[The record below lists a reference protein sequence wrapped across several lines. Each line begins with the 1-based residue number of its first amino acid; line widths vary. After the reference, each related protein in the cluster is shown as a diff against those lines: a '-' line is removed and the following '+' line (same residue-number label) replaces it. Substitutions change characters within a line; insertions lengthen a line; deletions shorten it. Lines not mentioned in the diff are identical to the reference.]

1 MYTKVAKK
9 PLYYS
14 PGKGFQNEDIWK
26 FEFWNALV
34 SVFTHL
40 RGKQNQIFTFQL
52 QIWIWL
58 VFFDVEYTIQMHRLE
73 AKAYLLLLLFLCCLV
88 CFVAC
93 SRVNFEIY
101 VKQTAH
107 VLLWF
112 TVCITIKKWKGSPK
126 KCSHLKVI
134 VSYISKKC
142 RVMSRK
148 YLKL

>member
-73 AKAYLLLLLFLCCLV
+73 AKAYLLFLCRLV

-93 SRVNFEIY
+93 SRANFEIY
-101 VKQTAH
+101 VSRLRMYFCG
-107 VLLWF
+107 LLF
-112 TVCITIKKWKGSPK
+112 VSLSKNG
-126 KCSHLKVI
+126 KVPQRNVAI
-134 VSYISKKC
+134 
-142 RVMSRK
+142 
-148 YLKL
+148 